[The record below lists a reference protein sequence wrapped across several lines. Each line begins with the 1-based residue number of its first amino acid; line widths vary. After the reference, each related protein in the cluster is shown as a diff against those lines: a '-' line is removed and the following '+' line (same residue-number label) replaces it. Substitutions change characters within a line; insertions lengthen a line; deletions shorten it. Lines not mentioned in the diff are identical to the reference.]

1 MVNVGATAGVVLHI
15 IRVTV
20 TTEIFVKGFTGN
32 VVQISK
38 ESDSLIRD
46 LRKHSLGDCL
56 LCKAL
61 FKLIKS
67 LRHPFFAPVI

>member
-15 IRVTV
+15 IHVTV
-20 TTEIFVKGFTGN
+20 TTEIFVKRFTGN

-38 ESDSLIRD
+38 EADSLLGD
-46 LRKHSLGDCL
+46 LSKHSLGDSFL
-56 LCKAL
+56 GKTL
-61 FKLIKS
+61 FELIKS

>member
-20 TTEIFVKGFTGN
+20 TTEIFVKRFTGN

-38 ESDSLIRD
+38 KANSLIRD
-46 LRKHSLGDCL
+46 LRKHSLGDRF

-61 FKLIKS
+61 FELVKS